1 MGKKVRLNL
10 LDLRLAEGEIRSLT
24 LEQSDL
30 LIVAGELGLPEA
42 VLVDKCAH
50 MGSKLRPT
58 RDGFTCESHGWT
70 YERDGANRI
79 AGNPGLE
86 SVPFLIEDDEI
97 VLELREKRPILGP
110 RGQLDGSETL
120 ELLAHASFLLNL
132 GENRVLFD
140 PWLDG
145 PTYWG
150 SWHHFPKNPVSAEEL
165 ALSHVVITHPHPDHF
180 HLPTIEKIDRSVEII
195 IPNFESGILQRELRK
210 LGFRHINLLGWE
222 EELWLDDTV
231 GLAFLRP
238 VSQWEDASCLV
249 RVKDWIW
256 LNQNDSGSVL
266 RDDLIPDEVDLLTT
280 SFDTGASGWPLT
292 WDLSEGRK
300 EAIVRASKKSILDT
314 IEARCVQLNARYFAP
329 FAGWWRH
336 GLDIHEGFSSK
347 LEHTTHDDL
356 LEILAGTKTQL
367 IPTIPSSVIRLA
379 DMSHSCDP
387 SVMEQLGNEPI
398 VEVFNPPSRE
408 LTDRVLALS
417 IDEYMRSLERLSA
430 ASDCEPV
437 SFVLR
442 IPDADF
448 VGEFR
453 FGDREIGEL
462 TEISVEIPGWV
473 AELLVSED
481 STAIW
486 NHFDIGYWARWS
498 RTPDVYP
505 ANFMRL
511 LQLGLPTSL
520 LTDQTRAD
528 SDALGRKAVADFIE
542 KDPELARA
550 ILSRSGLPC
559 SSCVKANSDTLDNAF
574 RIHGI
579 SGNLRSRAE
588 KQLAALVGDG
598 EHNP

>member
-1 MGKKVRLNL
+1 MGKIVKLNL
-10 LDLRLAEGEIRSLT
+10 HDLRLAKGEVRSLA
-24 LEQSDL
+24 LEQTNL
-30 LIVAGELGLPEA
+30 FVVTGELGLPEI
-42 VLVDKCAH
+42 VLIDKCAH
-50 MGSKLRPT
+50 MGSPLKPT
-58 RDGFTCESHGWT
+58 RNGFTCESHGWT
-70 YERDGANRI
+70 YKRDGANWI

-86 SVPFLIEDDEI
+86 TVPFVIEDDEI
-97 VLELREKRPILGP
+97 VFELREKEPILGP
-110 RGQLDGSETL
+110 RDELDGTESL
-120 ELLAHASFLLNL
+120 ELLAHASFLLSS
-132 GENRVLFD
+132 GESRVLFD

-150 SWHHFPKNPVSAEEL
+150 SWHHFPKNAVSAEEL
-165 ALSHVVITHPHPDHF
+165 TLSHVVITHPHPDHF
-180 HLPTIEKIDRSVEII
+180 HLPTIEKIDRNVPII
-195 IPNFESGILQRELRK
+195 IPNFESGILQEELRK
-210 LGFRHINLLGWE
+210 LEFRDIQLLGWE
-222 EELWLDDTV
+222 EELWLNDNV

-266 RDDLIPDEVDLLTT
+266 RDDLIPEQLDLLTT

-292 WDLSEGRK
+292 WDLSDGRK
-300 EAIVRASKKSILDT
+300 EAIVRASKQSILDT
-314 IEARCVQLNARYFAP
+314 IKTRCVQLNARYFAP

-336 GLDIHEGFSSK
+336 GLDIHQGFSMK
-347 LEHTTHDDL
+347 IEHTTHEDL
-356 LEILAGTKTQL
+356 LGVLAGTGTQL

-379 DMSHSCDP
+379 DMSHSWDET
-387 SVMEQLGNEPI
+387 VFEQLGNDPVVEP
-398 VEVFNPPSRE
+398 FHPPSRE
-408 LTDRVLALS
+408 LTDRELEIS
-417 IDEYMRSLERLSA
+417 IHKYMRSLEKLSP

-453 FGDREIGEL
+453 FGNKKILEI
-462 TEISVEIPGWV
+462 TSISVEIPGWV

-486 NHFDIGYWARWS
+486 NHFDIGYWGRWS

-511 LQLGLPTSL
+511 LQLGLPRKL
-520 LTDQTRAD
+520 LSNEYPED
-528 SDALGRKAVADFIE
+528 SGVVGKMAVTDFIE

-550 ILSRSGLPC
+550 ILSRAGLPC
-559 SSCVKANSDTLDNAF
+559 SSCVKANSDTLENAF
-574 RIHGI
+574 TIHGT
-579 SGNLRSRAE
+579 SKNLRLRTGT
-588 KQLAALVGDG
+588 QLAALLAQ
-598 EHNP
+598 EN

>member
-1 MGKKVRLNL
+1 MGKKVSLNL
-10 LDLRLAEGEIRSLT
+10 SDLRLIDGEVRSLT
-24 LEQSDL
+24 LEQTDV
-30 LIVAGELGLPEA
+30 LIVTGALGLPET

-50 MGSKLRPT
+50 MGSKLKST

-70 YERDGANRI
+70 YQRDGANRI
-79 AGNPGLE
+79 AGNPSLE
-86 SVPFLIEDDEI
+86 SVPFVVEDDQI
-97 VLELREKRPILGP
+97 VFELREKRPILGP
-110 RGQLDGSETL
+110 RGQLDGSESL
-120 ELLAHASFLLNL
+120 ELLAHASFLLNS

-150 SWHHFPKNPVSAEEL
+150 SWHHFPKNPVSVDEL

-180 HLPTIEKIDRSVEII
+180 HLPTIEKIDRSVQII
-195 IPNFESGILQRELRK
+195 IPNFESGILQKELRK
-210 LGFRHINLLGWE
+210 LEFRNINLLGWE
-222 EELWLDDTV
+222 EELWLNDYV

-314 IEARCVQLNARYFAP
+314 IKTRCVQLNAKYFAP

-336 GLDIHEGFSSK
+336 GLDIHEGFSKK

-356 LEILAGTKTQL
+356 LAILADTRTQM
-367 IPTIPSSVIRLA
+367 IPTIPSSVVRLV
-379 DMSHSCDP
+379 DMSHSFDVT
-387 SVMEQLGNEPI
+387 VMDQLGNAPV
-398 VEVFNPPSRE
+398 VEAFDPPSRE
-408 LTDRVLALS
+408 LTDQALAVS
-417 IDEYMRSLERLSA
+417 INHYMRSLEKLSV

-448 VGEFR
+448 LGEFR
-453 FGDREIGEL
+453 FGDREIGEI

-511 LQLGLPTSL
+511 LQLGLPRPL
-520 LTDQTRAD
+520 LSGENKEDRG
-528 SDALGRKAVADFIE
+528 ALGKMAVADFIE
-542 KDPELARA
+542 KDPELSLA
-550 ILSRSGLPC
+550 ILNRAGLPC
-559 SSCVKANSDTLDNAF
+559 SSCVKANSDTLENAF

-579 SGNLRSRAE
+579 TGNLKSRAE
-588 KQLAALVGDG
+588 RQLAALVAQDD
-598 EHNP
+598 